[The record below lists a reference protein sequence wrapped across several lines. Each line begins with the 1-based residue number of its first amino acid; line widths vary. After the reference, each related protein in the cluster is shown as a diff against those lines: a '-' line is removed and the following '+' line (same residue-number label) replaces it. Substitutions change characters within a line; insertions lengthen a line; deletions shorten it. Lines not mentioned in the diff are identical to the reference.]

1 MKILVTGAS
10 GYIGATLVPLLLQQ
24 QHQLTVVTRDARNLP
39 PAWRAQVTIVEGN
52 LGDAVVCH
60 KAVTGMSAVIHLAG
74 LAHVGASP
82 EQHQQ
87 ENFLNTQQLAR
98 AALAAGV
105 QTFVYQSSSKANFP
119 EHAGYGKY
127 KRASEDFL
135 LGLAEGMKVVCLRP
149 GIVYG
154 TGMRNNLRSLLLL
167 LSKPS
172 LPVFASSTNPISMIS
187 VEDCCRALIAA
198 LDNRALAGRV
208 WELNDGVQ
216 YSLQELVV
224 QVRRRLQLPLPLCYC
239 PQPLVWL
246 AFALC
251 GAVPWLRQR
260 GLGLHTF
267 RALYL
272 EPANLNAEFAS
283 VSGLQPSTT
292 FYDKLPELCVQE
304 QQKA

>member
-10 GYIGATLVPLLLQQ
+10 GYIGSNLVPLLLQQ
-24 QHQLTVVTRDARNLP
+24 QHQLTVVTRTANQLP
-39 PAWRAQVTIVEGN
+39 LSWRKQVAVVEGD
-52 LGDAVVCH
+52 LCELAVCRR
-60 KAVTGMSAVIHLAG
+60 AVTGMEAVIHLAG
-74 LAHVGASP
+74 LAHVGASS

-87 ENFLNTQQLAR
+87 ENYINTQQLAR

-119 EHAGYGKY
+119 DYSSYGKF
-127 KRASEDFL
+127 KRASEEFL
-135 LGLAEGMKVVCLRP
+135 LGLAGGMKVVCLRP

-154 TGMRNNLRSLLLL
+154 LGMRNNLRTLLKL

-172 LPVFASSTNPISMIS
+172 LPVFARSSNPISMIS
-187 VEDCCRALIAA
+187 VEDCCQALIVA
-198 LDNRALAGRV
+198 LGNPALAGKI
-208 WELNDGVQ
+208 WELNDGVR
-216 YSLQELVV
+216 YSLQELVM

-246 AFALC
+246 AFAVSGLLP
-251 GAVPWLRQR
+251 VLRQR

-272 EPANLNAEFAS
+272 EPANLNGDFAR

-292 FYDKLPELCVQE
+292 FYDKLPELCVPE
-304 QQKA
+304 QPKA